1 MGGWLALTRWQL
13 YLVVAAA
20 FVLGVLGI
28 RAKLLSEGEERL
40 RGKLAEKKM
49 QAVREAQEVR
59 NEVEAFD
66 RDTLRGRATIWVRGT
81 KTKR

>member
-1 MGGWLALTRWQL
+1 VIARWQL
-13 YLVVAAA
+13 YLFVAAA

-28 RAKLLSEGEERL
+28 RARWLAEGEERA
-40 RGKLAEKKM
+40 RGKMETQRRK
-49 QAVREAQEVR
+49 AVDNANEVR

-81 KTKR
+81 KR